1 MIEAFVIFAMELCAG
16 SAQYDRCVVWMID
29 CQRWQATVAGQ
40 WTPQD
45 GAERCVE
52 QLPRWA
58 TEGM

>member
-1 MIEAFVIFAMELCAG
+1 MIEFFVIFAMELCAG
-16 SAQYDRCVVWMID
+16 SAQYDRCVQWMVS
-29 CQRWQATVAGQ
+29 CQNWQATVAGQ